1 MRKKHI
7 ITLVVLLV
15 VGFLVYS
22 WYQKRKSTALSWEK
36 PLITKIE
43 VGDLEIPIGAT
54 GTIEPA
60 SKPREIKS
68 KASGTV
74 LKVFFEPGDM
84 VREGDLLI
92 ELDPSDEELVV
103 SNATAEKA
111 RTDESLQLEQQAAAQ
126 IHKDWLTAME
136 LALASLDATRAEL
149 RRVTLEFRQQELYR
163 QEKAGVLAA
172 FPIVAEDAIEPAPLL
187 DPEFELVSDGAK
199 LLVRPC
205 ERTVALAEAEALAVS
220 RLVDEGTKVL
230 SNESN
235 GGDLGY
241 TGRVEYQTALMTMWQ
256 ARANILLQA
265 GRIREALNK
274 SLLVSQARTRVKLA
288 EQGVRMANVALDQ
301 ANKRLRETKV
311 YSPMNGQVQQVL
323 VQEGQIIASGITTVT
338 GGTTMMTIAD
348 LSRLY
353 VEADVDEADIGR
365 VRDLAP
371 SSDGAHLA
379 TRPADGAQRD
389 TTAEDVNI
397 LQSASNVKVTVDAF
411 PEETFSGAVERIY
424 PHPQVANNVVTYTVR
439 IELEAAAREKLMLGM
454 HANVDFTAWT
464 RKNVLLVDI
473 EAIKIKNEQHG
484 VYVPGEKDGD
494 EPRFMPVK
502 LGLAGPER
510 IEIETGDLKEGQ
522 EVYIRLP
529 QKMKED
535 EGDKD

>member
-1 MRKKHI
+1 
-7 ITLVVLLV
+7 
-15 VGFLVYS
+15 
-22 WYQKRKSTALSWEK
+22 
-36 PLITKIE
+36 
-43 VGDLEIPIGAT
+43 
-54 GTIEPA
+54 
-60 SKPREIKS
+60 
-68 KASGTV
+68 
-74 LKVFFEPGDM
+74 
-84 VREGDLLI
+84 
-92 ELDPSDEELVV
+92 
-103 SNATAEKA
+103 
-111 RTDESLQLEQQAAAQ
+111 
-126 IHKDWLTAME
+126 
-136 LALASLDATRAEL
+136 
-149 RRVTLEFRQQELYR
+149 
-163 QEKAGVLAA
+163 
-172 FPIVAEDAIEPAPLL
+172 
-187 DPEFELVSDGAK
+187 
-199 LLVRPC
+199 
-205 ERTVALAEAEALAVS
+205 
-220 RLVDEGTKVL
+220 
-230 SNESN
+230 
-235 GGDLGY
+235 
-241 TGRVEYQTALMTMWQ
+241 
-256 ARANILLQA
+256 
-265 GRIREALNK
+265 
-274 SLLVSQARTRVKLA
+274 
-288 EQGVRMANVALDQ
+288 
-301 ANKRLRETKV
+301 
-311 YSPMNGQVQQVL
+311 
-323 VQEGQIIASGITTVT
+323 
-338 GGTTMMTIAD
+338 MTIAD